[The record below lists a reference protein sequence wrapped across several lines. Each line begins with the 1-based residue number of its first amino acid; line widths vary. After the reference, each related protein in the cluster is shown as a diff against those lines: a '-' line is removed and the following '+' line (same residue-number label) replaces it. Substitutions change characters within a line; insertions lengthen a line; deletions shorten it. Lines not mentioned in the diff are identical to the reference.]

1 MSKTATDK
9 VYDALHEMISSKKLF
24 PEQQLVETTIAK
36 SLGVSRT
43 PVREAIRR
51 LERDGLVESIPNK
64 GCFLKRNTF
73 SEMAD
78 GYEIIAHL
86 SYIACGHLA
95 QEHDILKA
103 SDVDKLRTQIREM
116 KELCQRNEKRKWV
129 EYDTE
134 FHKLLINMT
143 GRTHLINTHAQLTF
157 CVNQVLWFVTPLFID
172 IQASTSDH
180 EHLLDLILSGDV
192 QQASAFA
199 LQHHINTVDVIRNLH
214 RFGID
219 ETNTYL
225 NS

>member
-95 QEHDILKA
+95 QEHDILKV

>member
-1 MSKTATDK
+1 MRKTATDK

-36 SLGVSRT
+36 SFGVSRT

-51 LERDGLVESIPNK
+51 LEQDGLVESIPNK

-95 QEHDILKA
+95 QEHQTLKS
-103 SDVDKLRTQIREM
+103 SDVNKLRTQISEM
-116 KELCQRNEKRKWV
+116 KDLCQRNEKRKWV

-134 FHKLLINMT
+134 FHKRLIDMT
-143 GRTHLINTHAQLTF
+143 GRAQLMNTYSQLTF

-172 IQASTSDH
+172 IQASTADH
-180 EHLLDLILSGDV
+180 ERLLDLILSGDA
-192 QQASAFA
+192 QEASAFA
-199 LQHHINTVDVIRNLH
+199 LQHHNNTVDVIRNLH
-214 RFGID
+214 KFGID
-219 ETNTYL
+219 ETNSYL
-225 NS
+225 DS